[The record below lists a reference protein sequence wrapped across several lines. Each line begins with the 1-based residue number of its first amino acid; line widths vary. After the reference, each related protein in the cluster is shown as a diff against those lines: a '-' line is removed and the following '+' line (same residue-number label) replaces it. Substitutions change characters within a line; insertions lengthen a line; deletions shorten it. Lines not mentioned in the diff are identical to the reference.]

1 MPKVQLSY
9 LFVDRRLLGL
19 EVFRGLTKT
28 AILVLC
34 DFHAMKQ
41 VKGRGSTWKLLNNGE
56 LVYPYREAQRRGISP
71 SAFMY
76 AIDQL
81 IERGFLYVAEQGGGL
96 KGHTSKYGLST
107 DWAKYGT
114 PAFKARAR
122 KKRQCQYPT
131 TGFKPGHQY
140 YGRKAKDK

>member
-1 MPKVQLSY
+1 MPKDPLAY
-9 LFVDRRLLGL
+9 LFVDRSLLKS
-19 EVFRGLTKT
+19 EMFRGLTKT

-41 VKGRGSTWKLLNNGE
+41 VKGRGTRWSLLNNGE
-56 LVYPYREAQRRGISP
+56 LVYPYREAQKRGISP
-71 SAFMY
+71 SAFMH

-107 DWAKYGT
+107 DWTRYGT
-114 PAFKARAR
+114 PAFKPRAR
-122 KKRQCQYPT
+122 TKRQRQYPK

-140 YGRKAKDK
+140 HGRKAKEE